1 MLRFQFGIRTRSGQK
16 VDSISIIEANRE
28 AAEQKL
34 RQMYRH
40 CDILQCEVMQKEAG
54 EKRWHAA
61 FGNPLPAALKT
72 G

>member
-1 MLRFQFGIRTRSGQK
+1 MLKFQFNIRTRGGQK
-16 VDSISIIEANRE
+16 VDHISIIEVNRE

-40 CDILQCEVMQKEAG
+40 CDILQCDVMQKEAG
-54 EKRWHAA
+54 EKRWHAPFDGVLSA
-61 FGNPLPAALKT
+61 GLKT